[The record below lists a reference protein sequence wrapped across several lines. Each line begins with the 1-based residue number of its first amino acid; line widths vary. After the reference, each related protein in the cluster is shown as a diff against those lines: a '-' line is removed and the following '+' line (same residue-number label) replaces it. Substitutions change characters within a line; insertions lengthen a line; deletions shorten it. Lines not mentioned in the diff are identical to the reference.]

1 MAYVIPGLSAM
12 ALLFMKVV
20 DFKEFREN
28 MFAPVILMMAG
39 VIGVADALANSGF
52 TAMIGE
58 AIATALGT
66 SVAPL
71 LVIILFALL
80 TSTCATFTGSNMG
93 SVYIFA
99 PIAIAACM
107 SLGLNPTAAAAAV
120 VVSGWQGGYMPIDGM
135 PAMIMGLGKYKL
147 PEFWKFTVPMYLIR
161 IIALSVAAAV
171 IFPM

>member
-1 MAYVIPGLSAM
+1 MCIRDSIITLGNMAYVIPGLSAM

-80 TSTCATFTGSNMG
+80 TSTCLLYTSRC
-93 SVYIFA
+93 V
-99 PIAIAACM
+99 
-107 SLGLNPTAAAAAV
+107 
-120 VVSGWQGGYMPIDGM
+120 
-135 PAMIMGLGKYKL
+135 
-147 PEFWKFTVPMYLIR
+147 
-161 IIALSVAAAV
+161 
-171 IFPM
+171 

>member
-1 MAYVIPGLSAM
+1 
-12 ALLFMKVV
+12 MKVV

-107 SLGLNPTAAAAAV
+107 SLGL
-120 VVSGWQGGYMPIDGM
+120 S
-135 PAMIMGLGKYKL
+135 
-147 PEFWKFTVPMYLIR
+147 LIH
-161 IIALSVAAAV
+161 I
-171 IFPM
+171 